1 MFKNYY
7 CDMRIFLVEVSDPEK
22 FTGCVLHKNLVLV
35 ITNSVFIES
44 R

>member
-1 MFKNYY
+1 
-7 CDMRIFLVEVSDPEK
+7 MRIFLVEFFDPEK

-35 ITNSVFIES
+35 ITNSVIIES

>member
-1 MFKNYY
+1 
-7 CDMRIFLVEVSDPEK
+7 MRIFLVEVSDPEK
-22 FTGCVLHKNLVLV
+22 FKGCLLHKNLVLV

>member
-1 MFKNYY
+1 
-7 CDMRIFLVEVSDPEK
+7 MRIFLVEVSDPEK
-22 FTGCVLHKNLVLV
+22 LTECVLHKNLVLV